1 MKTLAFLFALL
12 PLSAAAN
19 PLLEFACA
27 QNANVARV
35 WAEEIR
41 PKYSKAEAAKALLT
55 PLVDADPTD
64 PNVVCTLKG
73 IELVWAEPHKTPDA
87 IAQEFEAWCLV
98 QFGPRQKAE

>member
-1 MKTLAFLFALL
+1 MGRGDTTEVLQGGSGEGA
-12 PLSAAAN
+12 
-19 PLLEFACA
+19 
-27 QNANVARV
+27 
-35 WAEEIR
+35 
-41 PKYSKAEAAKALLT
+41 
-55 PLVDADPTD
+55 ADPTD